1 MDRYHKAAH
10 SPVYQSCLECLGGR
24 EPVEHDDCVE
34 MSDAESAQP
43 PPYQSR
49 EFQQEPQLNNEH
61 MMDEL
66 KSQMQMV
73 S

>member
-1 MDRYHKAAH
+1 
-10 SPVYQSCLECLGGR
+10 
-24 EPVEHDDCVE
+24 